1 MPNEIVSR
9 LIQDIKQ
16 AALTC
21 RFAEDMRWAIEQCSL
36 VQGLDE
42 GERYSVLGLRSQSDL
57 DDVLISHD
65 RRSMNH
71 VAGPIADLMRAH

>member
-1 MPNEIVSR
+1 VPLRGN
-9 LIQDIKQ
+9 
-16 AALTC
+16 
-21 RFAEDMRWAIEQCSL
+21 MRWAIEQCSL